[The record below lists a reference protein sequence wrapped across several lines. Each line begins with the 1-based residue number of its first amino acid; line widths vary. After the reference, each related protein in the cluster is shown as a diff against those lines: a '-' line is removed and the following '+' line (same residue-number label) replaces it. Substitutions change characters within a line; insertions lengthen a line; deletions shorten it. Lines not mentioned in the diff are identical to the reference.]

1 MAIEQKPGQNRPKL
15 GRGLSSLIVST
26 GNTSA
31 SANTAEPPQ
40 AAPTQTAPPVDVS
53 KPITSQVVSG
63 DVTVELSVDLIGP
76 NPFQPR
82 KDFRANEL
90 EELAKSISAQGIL
103 QPLILVKS
111 QDANSPQP
119 YIVIAGERRLRAAK
133 LAKLA
138 KVPCIVR
145 KATRQQMVEWALV
158 ENIQRADLNPV
169 EKAKAYREYM
179 DRFNLT
185 QIDASERLGQARA
198 TVANYLRILDLC
210 DEIQKMILDGALSF
224 GHAKVLAGMP
234 AGAQQLALAK
244 KACDNGLSVR
254 ELEKLASLPVQP
266 PSDAKPAKIKPA
278 FIRDL
283 EEQLTHATGTRVAIL
298 PGRAKNTGR
307 IVLDYYNLDD
317 FDRLAKALGVQIE
330 G

>member
-1 MAIEQKPGQNRPKL
+1 MAIEPKSGHNRPKL
-15 GRGLSSLIVST
+15 GRGLSSLIVNST
-26 GNTSA
+26 GVAQDEPQVQPAEQVITPSKEAVPA
-31 SANTAEPPQ
+31 SQPAVA
-40 AAPTQTAPPVDVS
+40 VS
-53 KPITSQVVSG
+53 DEGT
-63 DVTVELSVDLIGP
+63 ELSVDLIGP
-76 NPFQPR
+76 NPYQPR
-82 KDFRANEL
+82 KDFRSEEL
-90 EELAKSISAQGIL
+90 AELAKSIATQGIL
-103 QPLILVKS
+103 QPLIVVKS

-119 YIVIAGERRLRAAK
+119 YVLVAGERRLRAAR

-138 KVPCIVR
+138 KVPCIIR

-185 QIDASERLGQARA
+185 QIDAAERLGQARA
-198 TVANYLRILDLC
+198 TVANYLRILDLN
-210 DEIQKMILDGALSF
+210 DDIQKLILDGALSF

-244 KACDNGLSVR
+244 KAADGGLSVR
-254 ELEKLASLPVQP
+254 ELEKMASQP
-266 PSDAKPAKIKPA
+266 APAPTDPKPAKIKPA

-283 EEQLTHATGTRVAIL
+283 EEQLTRATGTRVAIM

-307 IVLDYYNLDD
+307 ILVEYYNLDD